1 MRRFL
6 ISRFPLALTL
16 LSAACSYAQT
26 EPVADPRFIS
36 THFSGS
42 GNCATCHNGLKDP
55 SGKDVSIETDWA
67 STMMANSTRDP
78 FWRAKLASELRRN
91 PQLSSVV
98 NDKCTRC
105 HAPMANV
112 EAKHD
117 GAPVQVFNGGFLDAQ
132 NAYFDHAM
140 NGVSCTVCHQIQD
153 NGKLGTLKGFSGK
166 YSIGTYANPV
176 NRLIFGQY
184 SNPRVAP
191 MQNQVQYTQAYG
203 AHTASWEM
211 CATCHNLKTPFVDA
225 AGNVVSTTPESE
237 FPEQMVY
244 SEWKH
249 SVFAS
254 TGAEAR
260 SCVGCHMPEVD
271 GVVISNRP
279 FNLSPRNGFGKHYFV
294 GGNTM
299 MLNML
304 DTHRTAVGVTA
315 TGFATTIARTRDVL
329 ASAASLQ
336 VLSASRSGGQLTV
349 RLQVD
354 NSSGHKLPSSYPS
367 RRAWL
372 HVTVKD
378 GAGNVLFESGGVNAD
393 GSIIGVDADAS
404 PSLYEPHYDVITQG
418 DQVQVYESIMG
429 DTDGNLTY
437 TLLRAATYLKDNRL
451 LPRGFDKATAPSD
464 IRVMGGAASDAS
476 FIGGS
481 DTLTYQVPVS
491 GSGTLTVSAEL
502 LFQSMAY
509 GFVQDLA
516 SDAAD
521 PYVARFL
528 GYYDQAPLRS
538 ERIASVSVAVP

>member
-1 MRRFL
+1 MQRVSAAR
-6 ISRFPLALTL
+6 ISLACVLLT
-16 LSAACSYAQT
+16 SACSYGQSA
-26 EPVADPRFIS
+26 PVADDQFVS

-42 GNCATCHNGLKDP
+42 GNCATCHNGLTDP
-55 SGKDVSIETDWA
+55 SGTDVSIETDWA
-67 STMMANSTRDP
+67 STVMANSTRDP
-78 FWRAKLASELRRN
+78 FWQAKVASELRRN

-117 GAPVQVFNGGFLDAQ
+117 GAPVQVFNGGFLDSG

-140 NGVSCTVCHQIQD
+140 NGVSCTVCHQVED
-153 NGKLGTLKGFSGK
+153 NGKLGTLEGFSGK

-176 NRLIFGQY
+176 DRPIFAQY
-184 SNPRVAP
+184 TNPRVAP
-191 MQNQVQYTQAYG
+191 MQNSVQYTPMYG
-203 AHTASWEM
+203 AHTATSEM

-254 TGAEAR
+254 TGPEAR
-260 SCVGCHMPEVD
+260 SCVGCHMPQVD

-294 GGNTM
+294 GGNTA
-299 MLNML
+299 LLDML
-304 DTHRTAVGVTA
+304 DTHRSELGVTA
-315 TGFATTIARTRDVL
+315 TGFATSKARTRDVL

-336 VLSASRSGGQLTV
+336 VLSSSRSSNQLTV
-349 RLQVD
+349 QLRVD
-354 NSSGHKLPSSYPS
+354 NGSGHKLPTSFPS

-372 HVTVKD
+372 HFTVKD
-378 GAGNVLFESGGVNAD
+378 AAGNVLFESGGMNAD

-404 PSLYEPHYDVITQG
+404 PSLYEPHHEVITQG

-437 TLLRAATYLKDNRL
+437 TLLRAAAFLKDNRL
-451 LPRGFDKATAPSD
+451 LPPGFVKGTAPVD
-464 IRVMGGAASDAS
+464 IQVVGGAASDAN
-476 FIGGS
+476 FTGGS

-491 GSGTLTVSAEL
+491 ASGQVTVTAEL
-502 LFQSMAY
+502 LYQSMAY
-509 GFVQDLA
+509 GFVQDLS

-521 PYVARFL
+521 PFVSRFL
-528 GYYDQAPLRS
+528 GYYDQATLRS
-538 ERIASVSVAVP
+538 ESIASVSVVVP